1 MSSDTVTSYLLGK
14 MVGDK
19 NSLSLISSQE
29 GYFLKEFKYGHPLL
43 LDEINLASQSV
54 FIIY

>member
-19 NSLSLISSQE
+19 NSLSGISSQE
-29 GYFLKEFKYGHPLL
+29 VYFLKEFKYDHTLL
-43 LDEINLASQSV
+43 LDEINLAS
-54 FIIY
+54 